1 MGPAFELD
9 VASRGDAMTGINRA
23 GTASVN
29 ISSMIRDAEHD
40 I

>member
-23 GTASVN
+23 DSANVKQ
-29 ISSMIRDAEHD
+29 SSIICDAAH
-40 I
+40 